1 MLTSKLTKYSNV
13 RGHAVVLL
21 ACEEALL
28 FRRTKRASR
37 ERTSEGPSR
46 KRGRSS
52 DPLDRAFSRDS
63 LCSPKEESKS
73 SQAIVLS
80 STAPHSFI
88 GYWQVR
94 WYLPT
99 QKICTFLKLAVFFLF
114 LLFVYYWDGLDFQ
127 SPGSMYV
134 FSQKFVEYPTPL
146 DPRCRVHNYML
157 ITFQW
162 LRYSSWEQMINI
174 WRWSW
179 ARKLSH
185 FLFQF
190 TSYILL
196 FAQLKCSRLDLYCT
210 GMKKITTAVVSHNR
224 KWVISNNIIF
234 SSSPLPPP
242 PCFPTSNGII
252 SVGT

>member
-1 MLTSKLTKYSNV
+1 MLAGYCP
-13 RGHAVVLL
+13 LL
-21 ACEEALL
+21 H
-28 FRRTKRASR
+28 
-37 ERTSEGPSR
+37 
-46 KRGRSS
+46 
-52 DPLDRAFSRDS
+52 
-63 LCSPKEESKS
+63 
-73 SQAIVLS
+73 
-80 STAPHSFI
+80 STSFI
-88 GYWQVR
+88 HRLLTGQVVFANSKD
-94 WYLPT
+94 LH
-99 QKICTFLKLAVFFLF
+99 FLFFLF

-134 FSQKFVEYPTPL
+134 FSQKFIEYPTPL

-190 TSYILL
+190 TSSILL

-242 PCFPTSNGII
+242 PCFPTFNGII